1 MVCIHIDVTLP
12 VSFPFSPTPLG
23 DTFFVSLTYIDE
35 RPSAATK
42 TIQKDKG
49 PRISRIRA
57 DAQIDP
63 RRVYPRVSAKSAV
76 LHSIHRPKNLR
87 GTQRS
92 KVLSGEIIWF
102 RPKPGLRNP
111 RAIKCLSLSCRSCNH
126 ESQRAPPGQIAQP
139 ES

>member
-57 DAQIDP
+57 DSQINP

-76 LHSIHRPKNLR
+76 CLSVCELKNLR
-87 GTQRS
+87 GTQRN
-92 KVLSGEIIWF
+92 KLLAAQ
-102 RPKPGLRNP
+102 R
-111 RAIKCLSLSCRSCNH
+111 RA
-126 ESQRAPPGQIAQP
+126 
-139 ES
+139 